1 MNIKKYFHLKK
12 SHESVFSSEHISL
25 WGRLG
30 EDAYTG
36 WVLIMSVSL
45 LTVVLLVAFAAW
57 LFFLIQ
63 SGGITARQVA
73 ASPISHNGFN
83 QKSLDS
89 LVAGFDAKSSMTSAL
104 GHGFNG
110 PPDPSQ

>member
-12 SHESVFSSEHISL
+12 FHKSVFSSEHISL
-25 WGRLG
+25 WGRLS

-36 WVLIMSVSL
+36 WVLIVSISL
-45 LTVVLLVAFAAW
+45 LTTVVLIAFAGW
-57 LFFLIQ
+57 LFFLIE
-63 SGGITARQVA
+63 SGGITATQAVT
-73 ASPISHNGFN
+73 SSTSHNGFN

-89 LVAGFDAKSSMTSAL
+89 LVAGFDAKASTTAAL
-104 GHGFNG
+104 LHAFNG

>member
-36 WVLIMSVSL
+36 WVLIVSVSF
-45 LTVVLLVAFAAW
+45 LTVAILVAFAAW

-63 SGGITARQVA
+63 SGGITAKQFITSS
-73 ASPISHNGFN
+73 ASHASFD

-89 LVAGFDAKSSMTSAL
+89 IIAVFDAKASMMATIEQ
-104 GHGFNG
+104 GYDG
-110 PPDPSQ
+110 PPDPSR

>member
-1 MNIKKYFHLKK
+1 MNIKKYFYLKK
-12 SHESVFSSEHISL
+12 SPKSIFSSEHISP

-36 WVLIMSVSL
+36 WVLIVSVSF
-45 LTVVLLVAFAAW
+45 LTVVLLIAFAAW

-63 SGGITARQVA
+63 SGGITAGKVI
-73 ASPISHNGFN
+73 ASSASHSGFD

-89 LVAGFDAKSSMTSAL
+89 LVAGFDAKSSMTSSL
-104 GHGFNG
+104 GHSFNG